1 MNMHIAPSAVR
12 LSSSNSETMASIVQR
27 HYDQFDGDENAAL
40 EALYKFVSGRK
51 TYTEELIRFA
61 LRTMLGNVFRIDRAT
76 SARALDAPSNS
87 AGRLAAKRV
96 DFTRA
101 EQRAQLAGQTNKTIL
116 LNTVYKSGGKKFR
129 LCDATPEML
138 APVISHFIG
147 QGQHMLNTGRYLQ
160 AVADSV
166 PSGKTVGT
174 VLSEADLM
182 RLRSAV

>member
-1 MNMHIAPSAVR
+1 MNMRIAPQAVR
-12 LSSSNSETMASIVQR
+12 LSTAQTETMASIVQR
-27 HYDQFDGDENAAL
+27 HYDQYEGDESAAL

-76 SARALDAPSNS
+76 AARIVDAPATS
-87 AGRLAAKRV
+87 AGRLAARHV

-116 LNTVYKSGGKKFR
+116 LNTVYKYNGKKFR

-138 APVISHFIG
+138 APVISHYIG

-166 PSGKTVGT
+166 PSGKTVGA